1 MKNFVIKSVLVTL
14 LFAGSAV
21 GIRAQGLTKGPDPS
35 VTRDAVLEKEAM
47 HNLEVAQMYFK
58 LRKAYRASLDRC
70 EETIT
75 AYPAFSH
82 FDEILYIA
90 GMSSIY
96 LADGQGKQKRKDGQT
111 PEKLR
116 DDAKLYLSQL
126 VNDYPDSVFKAD
138 ALQSLQ
144 PLGGPLKKD

>member
-1 MKNFVIKSVLVTL
+1 MKRIIFAFVGLIL
-14 LFAGSAV
+14 LMGIAGGV
-21 GIRAQGLTKGPDPS
+21 RAQGTAKGPDPS
-35 VTRDAVLEKEAM
+35 VLRDKTLEKEAM

-58 LRKAYRASLDRC
+58 LRKAYRASLARC

-75 AYPAFSH
+75 GYPAFSH

-96 LADGQGKQKRKDGQT
+96 LADGQGKQKRTDTQT

-116 DDAKLYLSQL
+116 DDARVYLSQL
-126 VNDYPDSVFKAD
+126 VNDFPDSSFHAD
-138 ALQSLQ
+138 AVTALQ
-144 PLGGPLKKD
+144 PLGGPFKKE